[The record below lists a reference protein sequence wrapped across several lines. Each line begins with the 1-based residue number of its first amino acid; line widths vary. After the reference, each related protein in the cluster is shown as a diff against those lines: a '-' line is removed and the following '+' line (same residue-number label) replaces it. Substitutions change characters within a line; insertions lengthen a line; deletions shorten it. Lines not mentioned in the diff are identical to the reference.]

1 MCPDADC
8 LEDRDIVRGGR
19 RVKQRRS
26 GEGKENLQVQKGQSS
41 LQIKERQLSGDGRRE
56 LDVERERER
65 ENNGASEKRSA
76 LQRKQNETMGS
87 LW

>member
-1 MCPDADC
+1 MCPDSDC